1 MPVPQ
6 KQLTKEQQIQE
17 IVRCGKDPVYFM
29 KKYCKIQHAERGMLP
44 FETYPFQD
52 ECVEAFLKHRL
63 NIILKSR
70 QLGLST
76 LCAAYATWLA
86 IFYKDKNILIIATK
100 LPTAM
105 NMIKKCK
112 VIVDNLPKWLLLPK
126 FEPTKQQLSFSNGS
140 QIVAIPTSEDAG
152 RSEALSLLIVDE
164 AAIIRDF
171 EEIWTG
177 LKPTIST
184 GGSCIVL
191 STPKGV
197 GGQYYR
203 LWTEAEAGVNNF
215 NPIRLHWTVHPEH
228 DEAWFKN
235 ESKGM
240 NKRQIAQEF
249 MCDFIASGDT
259 FLQPEELDYLR
270 EMIMNPVAKEGPA
283 AGVWVWSP
291 PVAGH
296 RYVISAD
303 VSRGDAHDFSA
314 FHIIDTEDCEVAAEY
329 MGKVPPEALADLLA
343 EYGKRYNDALIIPEN
358 NTFGYLVCV
367 KLRDTL
373 GYKKLYYAKHTGDPF
388 NYIPI
393 DPKTE
398 LPGFPNTNQ
407 KTRTQIL
414 AKLEEVIRNK
424 QLKSYSRR
432 LFDQLQSF
440 VWEGN
445 KALAG
450 KDSYDDLILS
460 LAIGCWLVAFGEG
473 IREQDKAMAYA
484 ILEATRVNRKDINQM
499 PGNINEAQPLV
510 NPNIAGINAYSVMR
524 PRNPH
529 ELTRSPYAKMVSDF
543 SWLTK

>member
-1 MPVPQ
+1 MPAPQ

-17 IVRCGKDPVYFM
+17 IIRCGKDPVYFM
-29 KKYCKIQHAERGMLP
+29 KRYCKIQHPARGMLP

-52 ECVEAFLKHRL
+52 DCVKQFLENRL

-86 IFYKDKNILIIATK
+86 IFYKDQNILIIATK

-112 VIVDNLPKWLLLPK
+112 VILDNMPKWLLLPQ
-126 FEPTKQQLSFSNGS
+126 FEPTKQAISFNNGS
-140 QIVAIPTSEDAG
+140 QIVAIPTSPDAG

-171 EEIWTG
+171 EEIWAG

-184 GGSCIVL
+184 GGKAIVL

-203 LWTEAEAGVNNF
+203 LWTEAEAGVNGF

-270 EMIMNPVAKEGPA
+270 DLIADPVAKEGPNN
-283 AGVWVWSP
+283 GVWVWSP
-291 PVAGH
+291 PIVGH
-296 RYVISAD
+296 KYVISAD
-303 VSRGDAHDFSA
+303 VSRGDAHDYSA
-314 FHIIDTEDCEVAAEY
+314 FHVIDTEDCDIAAEY
-329 MGKVPPEALADLLA
+329 MGKIPPEQLAKLLA
-343 EYGKRYNDALIIPEN
+343 YYGQRYNDALLIPEQ

-367 KLRDTL
+367 MLRDTL
-373 GYKKLYYAKHTGDPF
+373 NYKKMFYPKHTGDPF

-393 DPKTE
+393 DPKSE

-445 KALAG
+445 KAQAG
-450 KDSYDDLILS
+450 KDSYDDLVLS
-460 LAIGCWLVAFGEG
+460 LAIGCWLVNFGDG

-484 ILEATRVNRKDINQM
+484 ILKATHVSRKDINQM

-510 NPNIAGINAYSVMR
+510 DPNISGINAYSVLR
-524 PRNPH
+524 PRNPK
-529 ELTRSPYAKMVSDF
+529 ELVRSPYSRMVSDF

>member
-1 MPVPQ
+1 MPTPSKAPS
-6 KQLTKEQQIQE
+6 KQEQIEE
-17 IVRCGKDPVYFM
+17 IIKCGKDPVYFM
-29 KKYCKIQHAERGMLP
+29 KRYCKIQHPERGLLP

-52 ECVEAFLKHRL
+52 ECVGKFLEHRL

-76 LCAAYATWLA
+76 LCAAYAAWLA

-105 NMIKKCK
+105 NMIKKVK
-112 VIVDNLPKWLLLPK
+112 VIIDNMPRWLLLPK
-126 FEPTKQQLSFSNGS
+126 FEPTKQAISFSNGS

-197 GGQYYR
+197 GGQYYK
-203 LWTEAEAGVNNF
+203 LWTEAEAGLNDF
-215 NPIRLHWTVHPEH
+215 EPTRLHWTVHPEH
-228 DEAWFKN
+228 DEAWFKK
-235 ESKGM
+235 ESRGM
-240 NKRQIAQEF
+240 SKRQVAQEF

-259 FLQPEELDYLR
+259 FLQPDELDYLR
-270 EMIMNPVAKEGPA
+270 GLIEDPVSREGPA
-283 AGVWVWSP
+283 HGVWVWSP
-291 PVAGH
+291 PVVGH
-296 RYVISAD
+296 KYILSAD

-314 FHIIDTEDCEVAAEY
+314 FHVIDREDGEICAEY
-329 MGKVPPEALADLLA
+329 MGKVPPEVLADLLN

-358 NTFGYLVCV
+358 NTFGYFVCV

-373 GYKKLYYAKHTGDPF
+373 GYKKLYYHDHRGDPF
-388 NYIPI
+388 NYIPN
-393 DPKTE
+393 DPKAE

-407 KTRTQIL
+407 KIRTQVL
-414 AKLEEVIRNK
+414 GHLEELIRNK

-432 LFDQLQSF
+432 LFEQMQSF

-445 KALAG
+445 KAKAG

-460 LAIGCWLVAFGEG
+460 LAIGSWLVEG
-473 IREQDKAMAYA
+473 TAQFSEQARAMAYA
-484 ILEATRVNRKDINQM
+484 ILEATRVDRKDINQM

-510 NPNIAGINAYSVMR
+510 NPNISGINAYSVMR
-524 PRNPH
+524 PRNPK
-529 ELTRSPYAKMVSDF
+529 ELIKSPYAKFTSDF